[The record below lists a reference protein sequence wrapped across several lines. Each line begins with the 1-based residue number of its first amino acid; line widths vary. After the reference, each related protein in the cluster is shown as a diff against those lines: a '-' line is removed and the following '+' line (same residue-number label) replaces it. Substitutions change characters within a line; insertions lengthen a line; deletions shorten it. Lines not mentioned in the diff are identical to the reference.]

1 MNIHTAI
8 RKHLKDTGQPP
19 TVFGREAIGDTTLI
33 SSLRNGRELRA
44 KTEAKIRSY
53 IEGHQP

>member
-19 TVFGREAIGDTTLI
+19 SMFGKAAIGDTTLI
-33 SSLRNGRELRA
+33 KSLRNGRELRP
-44 KTEAKIRSY
+44 KTEARIRTY
-53 IEGHQP
+53 IENYL